1 MSTFE
6 ELDIWRESIVLG
18 INIFKETEKFKSQV
32 LKEQMIRSSMLIP
45 SNIAE
50 GHGRNSVNDFI
61 IFLNM
66 ANGLCSELKSQLYF
80 CKETGVIEK
89 GKCQEYIDE
98 TRKISEMINKF
109 IQSLNNRNN
118 NMISLSS
125 FGAIYIN

>member
-1 MSTFE
+1 MGTFE

-18 INIFKETEKFKSQV
+18 INIFKETEHFKSPV
-32 LKEQMIRSSMLIP
+32 LREQMIRSSMLIP

-89 GKCQEYIDE
+89 GKCQEYIDK
-98 TRKISEMINKF
+98 TRKISEMINEL
-109 IQSLNNRNN
+109 IQTLNKRNN
-118 NMISLSS
+118 SMVSLSS